1 MAIKTTQALLG
12 TSDKGAPRMGRGGIV
27 RLGRPGT
34 LAVALAVVAFILI
47 ACGGTSDDTIQNL
60 PSVATGSEEPMEKV
74 LAPNFDITLFQ
85 GEAKLGGTDIDV
97 RQFQGKPLI
106 INFWA
111 GLCPPCRAEL
121 PDLQEFYNE
130 FSDQVTLVGV
140 DVGVFTGLGSLQDA
154 KDLLEELQ
162 ISYPVGFTDD
172 GSVIQKYK
180 VFAMPTT
187 IFIDA
192 SGENFKKWGGALTTG
207 VLREQTNAML
217 AQ

>member
-1 MAIKTTQALLG
+1 MAIKTARGSLAA
-12 TSDKGAPRMGRGGIV
+12 SDKRTPEVRRGGIV

-34 LAVALAVVAFILI
+34 LAVALAVVTFILV
-47 ACGGTSDDTIQNL
+47 ACGGGSDDTIQKL
-60 PSVATGSEEPMEKV
+60 PSVAAGSEEPMAKD

-85 GEAKLGGTDIDV
+85 GEAKLGGTDIDL

-121 PDLQEFYNE
+121 PDLQEFYDE
-130 FSDQVTLVGV
+130 FSDRVTLVGV
-140 DVGVFTGLGSLQDA
+140 DLGQFTGLGSLQDA

-162 ISYPVGFTDD
+162 ISYPVGFTNDA
-172 GSVIQKYK
+172 SVIRKYK
-180 VFAMPTT
+180 VFSMPTT

-192 SGENFKKWGGALTTG
+192 NGEIFKKWGGALTSG
-207 VLREQTNAML
+207 VLSKQTNAML
-217 AQ
+217 GQ

>member
-1 MAIKTTQALLG
+1 MAIKTARGSLAA
-12 TSDKGAPRMGRGGIV
+12 SDKGAPRVSRGGIV
-27 RLGRPGT
+27 RLGRPGA
-34 LAVALAVVAFILI
+34 LAAALAVMAFILV
-47 ACGGTSDDTIQNL
+47 ACGGGSDDTIQKL
-60 PSVATGSEEPMEKV
+60 PSVANGSEEPMAKD

-85 GEAKLGGTDIDV
+85 GEVKLGGTDINL

-130 FSDQVTLVGV
+130 FGDRVTLVGV
-140 DVGVFTGLGSLQDA
+140 DLGQFTGLGSLQDA

-172 GSVIQKYK
+172 ASVIRKYK
-180 VFAMPTT
+180 VFSMPTT

-192 SGENFKKWGGALTTG
+192 NGEIFKKWGGALTSG
-207 VLREQTNAML
+207 VLSKQTNAML
-217 AQ
+217 GQ